1 MKSQLPLTVL
11 FLIFIA
17 VHSTLGTAIDRSGS
31 GSPNQRYS
39 KEQDQKQL
47 LNHVSSLNKD
57 EDTESKDKTR
67 TGPAAAYSS
76 SSSPI
81 KFTGERIPGGSGFH
95 FCDSREERE
104 GDVFEIEEVGI
115 SSKPE
120 VNSIVFFNMSGTFHD
135 NVSPNSTINVTTI
148 INGRRTSRVVDFCSF
163 AQTVEQRSP
172 GTSSSFSFSS
182 SRSHSSSLSLAAG
195 QGQGGSENQNHIHA
209 CPPHRGWGVI
219 RRGDS
224 VFVDPEG
231 VWSFFLDAY
240 VPDGRRLFCIV
251 ANVEMD

>member
-120 VNSIVFFNMSGTFHD
+120 VYVFHVSATFLCSALPMLMPTACRNSIVFFNMSGTFHD

-172 GTSSSFSFSS
+172 
-182 SRSHSSSLSLAAG
+182 
-195 QGQGGSENQNHIHA
+195 
-209 CPPHRGWGVI
+209 
-219 RRGDS
+219 
-224 VFVDPEG
+224 
-231 VWSFFLDAY
+231 
-240 VPDGRRLFCIV
+240 
-251 ANVEMD
+251 

>member
-1 MKSQLPLTVL
+1 M
-11 FLIFIA
+11 
-17 VHSTLGTAIDRSGS
+17 DRSGS
-31 GSPNQRYS
+31 GSPNQHYS

-47 LNHVSSLNKD
+47 LNHISSLN
-57 EDTESKDKTR
+57 KDKTR

-81 KFTGERIPGGSGFH
+81 KFTGERIPGGSEFH
-95 FCDSREERE
+95 FCDSGEERE
-104 GDVFEIEEVGI
+104 GDIFEIEEVGI

-120 VNSIVFFNMSGTFHD
+120 VYVFHVSATFLCSALPMLMPTACRNSIIFFNMSGTFHD
-135 NVSPNSTINVTTI
+135 DVSPDSTINVTTI
-148 INGRRTSRVVDFCSF
+148 INGRRTSGVVDFCSF

-172 GTSSSFSFSS
+172 GTSSSSSFSS
-182 SRSHSSSLSLAAG
+182 SRSPSSSSLAAG

-224 VFVDPEG
+224 VFVDPE
-231 VWSFFLDAY
+231 VCISVSSDIYIIVDRQCCYSFH
-240 VPDGRRLFCIV
+240 
-251 ANVEMD
+251 

>member
-1 MKSQLPLTVL
+1 M
-11 FLIFIA
+11 
-17 VHSTLGTAIDRSGS
+17 DRSGS
-31 GSPNQRYS
+31 GSPNQHYS

-47 LNHVSSLNKD
+47 LNHISSLN
-57 EDTESKDKTR
+57 KDKTR

-81 KFTGERIPGGSGFH
+81 KFTGERIPGGSEFH
-95 FCDSREERE
+95 FCDSGEERE
-104 GDVFEIEEVGI
+104 GDIFEIEEVGI

-120 VNSIVFFNMSGTFHD
+120 VNSIIFFNMSGTFHD
-135 NVSPNSTINVTTI
+135 DVSPDSTINVTTI
-148 INGRRTSRVVDFCSF
+148 INGRRTSGVVDFCSF

-172 GTSSSFSFSS
+172 GTSSSSSFSS
-182 SRSHSSSLSLAAG
+182 SRSPSSSSLAAG